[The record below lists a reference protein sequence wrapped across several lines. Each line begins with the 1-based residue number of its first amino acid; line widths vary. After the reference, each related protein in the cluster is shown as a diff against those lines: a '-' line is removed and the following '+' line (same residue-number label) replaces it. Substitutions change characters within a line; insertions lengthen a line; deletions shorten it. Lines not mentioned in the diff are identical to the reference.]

1 MRISLF
7 PAFLLLGLTTG
18 CATQS
23 ASPAAAPSAGV
34 FAAKSVGKSI
44 EVLDER
50 TGMTLA
56 TLKEP
61 IELLPSVQ
69 STALAFGKRTSF
81 AYLGPVEWNR
91 MGTISYGLWIHIAP
105 GSDRQAGDIHTP
117 GAVTLILDDGPITLS
132 PIASPGFGRDAY
144 QQVVSW
150 GQKAYFDLTVEMLR
164 RIAASRKIELDV
176 HAVDESIIDFTCAK
190 DVRATLTA
198 YMLGRGITAD

>member
-7 PAFLLLGLTTG
+7 PALLLLGLMAG

-23 ASPAAAPSAGV
+23 TGPSA
-34 FAAKSVGKSI
+34 GKSI

-56 TLKEP
+56 SLKEP

-69 STALAFGKRTSF
+69 SAAVTFGKRTSF

-105 GSDRQAGDIHTP
+105 GSDRRAGDIHMP
-117 GAVTLILDDGPITLS
+117 GSVTLILDDGPLSLS
-132 PIASPGFGRDAY
+132 PIAAPGFGRDAY

-150 GQKAYFDLTVEMLR
+150 GQTAYFDLTVEMLR
-164 RIAASRKIELDV
+164 RIAASRKLELDV
-176 HAVDESIIDFTCAK
+176 RAVDDSIIDFSSGK

-198 YMLGRGITAD
+198 YMTGRGITAD

>member
-7 PAFLLLGLTTG
+7 PAVLLLGSIAG
-18 CATQS
+18 CASQ
-23 ASPAAAPSAGV
+23 PPGPSSGV

-44 EVLDER
+44 EVLDEH

-190 DVRATLTA
+190 DVRATLNA

>member
-1 MRISLF
+1 MRIALF
-7 PAFLLLGLTTG
+7 PVVLLLGLMAG
-18 CATQS
+18 CASRSAGQPADPF
-23 ASPAAAPSAGV
+23 ASP

-61 IELLPSVQ
+61 IELLPNVQ
-69 STALAFGKRTSF
+69 NTVLGFGKRSSF

-117 GAVTLILDDGPITLS
+117 GAVALILDDGPLTLS
-132 PIASPGFGRDAY
+132 PIPAPGFGRDAY
-144 QQVVSW
+144 PQVVGW
-150 GQKAYFDLTVEMLR
+150 GQMAYFDLTVEMLR
-164 RIAASRKIELDV
+164 HIAASRKIELDV

-198 YMLGRGITAD
+198 YMTGRGITAD